1 MTERVG
7 QSLGEGATET
17 ERTPSEVNEAS
28 GGTCPDYPDKQTP
41 YLVCRFPALAYPFQG
56 LPWKAN
62 VTE

>member
-7 QSLGEGATET
+7 QSLGAGATET
-17 ERTPSEVNEAS
+17 ERAPSEVNEAA

-41 YLVCRFPALAYPFQG
+41 YLVLRFPTLVYPFQV